1 MIFCKF
7 GHVYA
12 RAIVTFST
20 PNLKASP
27 EYVNLERMIRKDY
40 KGNIKIDSKEVNKLN
55 RKDLAKNVA
64 LMSQASNI
72 YFPYTVYE
80 TVALGRYA
88 HLKGVFSKINKKDN
102 EIKEEII
109 IHIAGEVKKPGI
121 VKTKEGARI
130 ADIIEE
136 AGGLTENANITNINL
151 AYIIEDGQKITIPS
165 KNQKVEAK
173 QEEYIQTEN
182 EQGIINEEQGISN
195 KNQVLNINKATKEEL
210 QTLQGIGESTA
221 DKIITYRKENGN
233 FKQIEDIKNVPGI
246 GDAKYENIKDK
257 ISVK

>member
-1 MIFCKF
+1 MLNLSKKQLIILIAIGGVIIFVIGYYLYTTTSNESYEELDIISEEQDNQNKENVEKEQEEMI
-7 GHVYA
+7 V
-12 RAIVTFST
+12 V
-20 PNLKASP
+20 
-27 EYVNLERMIRKDY
+27 
-40 KGNIKIDSKEVNKLN
+40 
-55 RKDLAKNVA
+55 
-64 LMSQASNI
+64 
-72 YFPYTVYE
+72 
-80 TVALGRYA
+80 
-88 HLKGVFSKINKKDN
+88 
-102 EIKEEII
+102 
-109 IHIAGEVKKPGI
+109 HIAGEVKKPGI